1 MGSQIYVGTLR
12 GCNGRRLPSGARTT
26 CPRIDPATHTGR
38 AARTAWVS
46 LTLVT
51 TMLMTGCG
59 GANSLTSQPDLG
71 GAPAVTEQSHT
82 RSDVMFALDIIDHSA
97 QAIALSNPAMS
108 KQGIAPMVRDIAQ
121 RISATSTTNLN
132 QLQTLLQEWGFA
144 PPPVGQ
150 PPTAAA
156 PSLPVAPGEHPLAV
170 DADVRRAAN
179 ATGPDAGGQYL
190 DLMIRQHHFTISAA
204 RDQLQTGSNP
214 RARAIARS
222 LIERQQ
228 SEIVAM
234 EALQR

>member
-51 TMLMTGCG
+51 TMLLTGCG
-59 GANSLTSQPDLG
+59 GANTAASQPDSG
-71 GAPAVTEQSHT
+71 GTPAVTEQSHT

-108 KQGIAPMVRDIAQ
+108 KQGIAPSVRDIAQ
-121 RISATSTTNLN
+121 RISATSTTNLKE
-132 QLQTLLQEWGFA
+132 LQTLLREWGFA
-144 PPPVGQ
+144 SPPVGQ
-150 PPTAAA
+150 PPTAQA
-156 PSLPVAPGEHPLAV
+156 PSIPVAPGEHPLAV
-170 DADVRRAAN
+170 DADVRRAAS

-190 DLMIRQHHFTISAA
+190 DLMIRQHRFTISAA
-204 RDQLQTGSNP
+204 RDQLQSGSNP

-222 LIERQQ
+222 LIGRQQ

>member
-1 MGSQIYVGTLR
+1 MGFQICVGTLR

-26 CPRIDPATHTGR
+26 RARVDPATHTGR

-51 TMLMTGCG
+51 TMLLTGCG
-59 GANSLTSQPDLG
+59 GANTVASQPDPG

-82 RSDVMFALDIIDHSA
+82 RSDVLFALDIIDHSA
-97 QAIALSNPAMS
+97 QAIALSNSAMS
-108 KQGIAPMVRDIAQ
+108 KHGIAPMVRDIAQ
-121 RISATSTTNLN
+121 RIAAASTTNL
-132 QLQTLLQEWGFA
+132 LELKTLLQEWGFA
-144 PPPVGQ
+144 SPPVGQ
-150 PPTAAA
+150 LPTAQA
-156 PSLPVAPGEHPLAV
+156 PSTPVTPGEHPLAV
-170 DADVRRAAN
+170 DADVRRAAS

-190 DLMIRQHHFTISAA
+190 DLMIRQHRFTISAA
-204 RDQLQTGSNP
+204 RDQLQSGSNP